1 MHVRTLRFE
10 AREDKDEIVVEIWKL
25 VQLLQ
30 FLQAPLREATV
41 HATQRKLT
49 HPSDTLCCC
58 WRFELIHN
66 HNQSQAAHDNTPSQL
81 FVVTSFGTQA
91 FVAEAKSHTFVSRSH
106 YLSFTHTHTHIYM
119 HIFKDTS
126 CTALCVAVSG
136 DWESLSS

>member
-1 MHVRTLRFE
+1 MHVRTLGFE
-10 AREDKDEIVVEIWKL
+10 ACEDKDEIVVEIWKL

-30 FLQAPLREATV
+30 FLQAPLRRATV

-49 HPSDTLCCC
+49 HPSDSLCCC
-58 WRFELIHN
+58 LRFELIHN

-106 YLSFTHTHTHIYM
+106 YLSLTHTHRSSHILLL
-119 HIFKDTS
+119 KPTD
-126 CTALCVAVSG
+126 
-136 DWESLSS
+136 